1 MKTGDLA
8 KLVAERAAKR
18 PVALVTDLKSGAQ
31 EFVYDDEDPNKSGLG
46 SEIALAALEALRSD
60 QSIIV
65 EGGGRR
71 LFVQVHNPPLRL
83 LIVGAVH
90 IAQALAPMAAL
101 TGYAV
106 TIIDPR
112 RAFATDSRFPSMSLS
127 SDWPDEAMAA
137 LKPDRRTAVV
147 TLTHD
152 PKLDDPALEAALRS
166 GAFYIGALGS
176 RKTHG
181 ARLARLK
188 AAGFDDAILA
198 RIHGPVGLSIN
209 AESPAEIAVSI
220 MAQITAVRRQAP
232 EAGSTGRQDR
242 AA

>member
-1 MKTGDLA
+1 MKSSDLE
-8 KLVAERAAKR
+8 KIVAERAAKR
-18 PVALVTDLKSGAQ
+18 VFALVTNLKSGEQ
-31 EFVYDDEDPNKSGLG
+31 TIFYGKQNINEFSFG
-46 SEIALAALEALRSD
+46 SEIGLAAAAALDADESGIAEA
-60 QSIIV
+60 
-65 EGGGRR
+65 GGNR
-71 LFVQVHNPPLRL
+71 FFIQVHNPPLRL

-101 TGYAV
+101 TGYGV

-112 RAFATDSRFPSMSLS
+112 RAFATDSRFPDMAKS
-127 SDWPDEAMAA
+127 SAWPDEAMAE

-166 GAFYIGALGS
+166 DAFYIGALGS
-176 RKTHG
+176 RKTH
-181 ARLARLK
+181 ASRLARLT
-188 AAGFDDAILA
+188 AAGFDEPALA

-209 AESPAEIAVSI
+209 AESPGEIAVSI
-220 MAQITAVRRQAP
+220 LAQITAVRRQPP
-232 EAGSTGRQDR
+232 EAGSRDR

>member
-1 MKTGDLA
+1 MKSSDLE
-8 KLVAERAAKR
+8 KIIAERAAKR
-18 PVALVTDLKSGAQ
+18 VFALVTNLKSGEQ
-31 EFVYDDEDPNKSGLG
+31 TVFYGKQIIKEFSFG
-46 SEIALAALEALRSD
+46 SEIGLAVAAALDADESGIAES
-60 QSIIV
+60 
-65 EGGGRR
+65 GGNR
-71 LFVQVHNPPLRL
+71 FFIQVHNPPLRL

-101 TGYAV
+101 TGYGV

-112 RAFATDSRFPSMSLS
+112 RAFATDSRFPDMAKCSA
-127 SDWPDEAMAA
+127 WPDEAMAE

-166 GAFYIGALGS
+166 DAFYIGALGS
-176 RKTHG
+176 RKTH
-181 ARLARLK
+181 ASRLARLT
-188 AAGFDDAILA
+188 AAGFDEAALA

-209 AESPAEIAVSI
+209 AESPGEIAVAI
-220 MAQITAVRRQAP
+220 LAQITAVRRQPP
-232 EAGSTGRQDR
+232 EAGSRDR

>member
-1 MKTGDLA
+1 MRTVDLD

-18 PVALVTDLKSGAQ
+18 PVALVTDLKSGVQ
-31 EFVYDDEDPNKSGLG
+31 EFIYDSEEPSKSSLG
-46 SEIALAALEALRSD
+46 SETALAAQRALRAD
-60 QSIIV
+60 QSSII
-65 EGGGRR
+65 EAGGRR
-71 LFVQVHNPPLRL
+71 FFVQVHNPPLRL

-112 RAFATDSRFPSMSLS
+112 RAFATDSRFPSMSLF

-166 GAFYIGALGS
+166 DAFYIGALGS

-188 AAGFDDAILA
+188 AAGFDDGILA
-198 RIHGPVGLSIN
+198 RIHGPVGLPIN

-220 MAQITAVRRQAP
+220 MAQITAVRRLAP
-232 EAGSTGRQDR
+232 DAGSVGKQDR

>member
-18 PVALVTDLKSGAQ
+18 SVALVTDLKSGAQ
-31 EFVYDDEDPNKSGLG
+31 EFVYDDEESNKSDFG
-46 SEIALAALEALRSD
+46 SEIALAVQQALRAD
-60 QSIIV
+60 QCTIV
-65 EGGGRR
+65 DAGGRQ

-137 LKPDRRTAVV
+137 LRPDRRTAVV

-152 PKLDDPALEAALRS
+152 PKLDDPALAAALRS
-166 GAFYIGALGS
+166 DAFYIGALGS

-181 ARLARLK
+181 ARVARLK
-188 AAGFDDAILA
+188 AAGFNDAALA

-232 EAGSTGRQDR
+232 EIGSAGQREH